1 VNAPSLSP
9 RQRIALASLAA
20 ITLMVVVG
28 LIAHTAVEQARIRAL
43 ADTARLSREVD
54 RLSAEVGRLESENQ
68 QVRQRLEEE
77 REHPEVRVA
86 SQAAWLAELRAN
98 GLTDPPAELV
108 QDLRSHPE
116 LIQLKAVLGGTM
128 RFIGPFTVTDR
139 WVIAAYE
146 DGHISGCGIFAYEV
160 SDGRINWHLVDQT
173 RWSP

>member
-1 VNAPSLSP
+1 MSP
-9 RQRIALASLAA
+9 RQRMTLASLAA
-20 ITLMVVVG
+20 MTLMVVVG
-28 LIAHTAVEQARIRAL
+28 LITHTAVEQTRIRAL

-54 RLSAEVGRLESENQ
+54 RLTAEVGRLQTENEHL
-68 QVRQRLEEE
+68 RQSLQEDL
-77 REHPEVRVA
+77 EHPEVRVA

-128 RFIGPFTVTDR
+128 RFSGPFTVTDR

-146 DGHISGCGIFAYEV
+146 DGHISGCGVFAYEV
-160 SDGRINWHLVDQT
+160 KDGRISWHLVDQT
-173 RWSP
+173 PWSP